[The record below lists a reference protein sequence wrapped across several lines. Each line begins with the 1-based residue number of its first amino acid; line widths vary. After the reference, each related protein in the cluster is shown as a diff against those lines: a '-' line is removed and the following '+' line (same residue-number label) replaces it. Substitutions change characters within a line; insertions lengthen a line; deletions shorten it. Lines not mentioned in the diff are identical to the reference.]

1 MYTCIDNGL
10 MNIVLIGDLKGTHQI
25 ERASTASFR
34 MAFFGSSRTR
44 SSSLRTIARWGWIAL
59 YGTTVGIRP
68 RYFSA
73 AMRTRYLWIVLVFDK
88 YDEKGKHNDGPE
100 MV

>member
-1 MYTCIDNGL
+1 M
-10 MNIVLIGDLKGTHQI
+10 
-25 ERASTASFR
+25 
-34 MAFFGSSRTR
+34 
-44 SSSLRTIARWGWIAL
+44 ARWGWIAL